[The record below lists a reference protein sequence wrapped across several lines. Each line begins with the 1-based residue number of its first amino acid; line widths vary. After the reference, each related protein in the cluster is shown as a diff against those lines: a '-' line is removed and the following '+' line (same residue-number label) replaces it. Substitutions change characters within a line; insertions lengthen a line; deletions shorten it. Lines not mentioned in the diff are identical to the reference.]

1 MDISKYQKKTPEKV
15 SRATGNINLI
25 VDNTSEHEWMQD
37 CYRIVRKMQKSLKSS
52 GGSSKSINQD
62 VLHIIYLE
70 LLEPCERNGD
80 FD

>member
-1 MDISKYQKKTPEKV
+1 MDISKYQKKTPENV
-15 SRATGNINLI
+15 SRAAGNINLI
-25 VDNTSEHEWMQD
+25 VDSNSEHEWMQD
-37 CYRIVRKMQKSLKSS
+37 CYRIIRKMQKSLKSG

-70 LLEPCERNGD
+70 LLEPCEKNGD